1 MSRCTMYNAY
11 SIFLKTDP
19 VNIMKQRLFVSL
31 CFLFAVA
38 SAWAQSLSGTVV
50 DGNGEPVIGAAVKVA
65 GTTTGTVTDFDGH
78 FAIEAAD
85 NAELEVSYLG
95 YATKRISAKAL
106 QHTGKITLQE
116 DTKALEEVVVVGYG
130 VQKKSVVTA
139 AISKVS
145 AEDLENVIPTRVDN
159 MLKGKASGVTITSS
173 SGQPGA
179 AAKVNIRG
187 VGTINDAS
195 PLYVVDGMPVGNI
208 DYLNPTDIESIEVLK
223 DAASAAIYGTKG
235 ANGVILVTTKNGSFN
250 RRASISYD
258 MNIGFQNPWKQK
270 AVLNGPWYQTILN
283 EARINDGNAPYF
295 STITSDPGTN
305 WQDALFN
312 YNAMVQSHQVNLN
325 GGSDKVSYF
334 LSFGYFDQD
343 GIVGGNFDRSNY
355 TRYSVRNNNVYKVI
369 DTQERSW
376 LNRLTFTGN
385 INYSNVKSTGIA
397 ENSAFYSPLGSALLI
412 DPTQP
417 VFATDPDA
425 VLAKYPTA
433 ITDKNGRVY
442 SIPDITM
449 SEVINPIANL
459 ELPAGWNYSDRFTA
473 NLTGEL
479 QLYDGLVWK
488 TAFNAD
494 FNFGRYDGYSYPYYL
509 SSGGAGS
516 STTSSVSS
524 SQSRTYTWQV
534 ENTLSYN
541 HTFAD
546 AHELG
551 ILLGQSATK
560 TSYSYVSGTAYDL
573 PSYDPYKATIDYTQG
588 TRAEQSTSGGR
599 SYSAGASYFARLNY
613 NYRERY
619 IAQFSLRCDGSD
631 KFGSNKRWGLFPS
644 FSLGWNIAREDFW
657 SQAPSWW
664 SAFKLRGSWGMNG
677 NDRISDFA
685 YTSLIVSG
693 SNYTFGKGDSEQIV
707 TGVRQGR
714 LANADLQWETSRQTD
729 IGLELGFMNNA
740 LTLNLDYF
748 YKVTQDMLMPAL
760 LPAYVGIDAPWTNGG
775 KMLNQGVEADLSY
788 KFKAGPVNMALSGN
802 ISYLYNR
809 LIDYGNETGSSN
821 LDNVQGVGVV
831 SRAENGE
838 VYPFFYGYKTDG
850 LFQTQDEVNSYVN
863 SNGELLQPNA
873 QPGDV
878 RFVDVNGDGKIDDHD
893 RTKIGKGMPDITYSF
908 TIAMDWQ
915 GIDLSLFFQGVA
927 GNDIFD
933 ATRRPDLALSNQPA
947 WIIDRWTGPHT
958 SNTIPRMTEQD
969 PNDNWRSSDLY
980 IKNGAYLRL
989 KTLQLGYSFPKQWMQ
1004 KIRLQR
1010 LRLYFSAENLLT
1022 FTGYDGFDPEIGS
1035 GGTSIGI
1042 DAGCYPQSRTLSLGL
1057 NITL

>member
-38 SAWAQSLSGTVV
+38 AAWAQSLSGTVV
-50 DGNGEPVIGAAVKVA
+50 DGNGEPVIGAAVKVV

-78 FAIEAAD
+78 FAIDAAD

-116 DTKALEEVVVVGYG
+116 DAKALEEVVVVGYG

-343 GIVGGNFDRSNY
+343 GIVGGNFNRSNY

-376 LNRLTFTGN
+376 LNRLTFTSN

-693 SNYTFGKGDSEQIV
+693 SNYTFGKGESEQIV

-873 QPGDV
+873 RPGDV

-933 ATRRPDLALSNQPA
+933 ATRRPDLELSNQPA
-947 WIIDRWTGPHT
+947 WIIDRWTGPNT

-1042 DAGCYPQSRTLSLGL
+1042 DAGCYPQSRTLSFGL

>member
-343 GIVGGNFDRSNY
+343 GIVGGNFNRSNY

-524 SQSRTYTWQV
+524 SQSRT
-534 ENTLSYN
+534 
-541 HTFAD
+541 
-546 AHELG
+546 
-551 ILLGQSATK
+551 
-560 TSYSYVSGTAYDL
+560 
-573 PSYDPYKATIDYTQG
+573 
-588 TRAEQSTSGGR
+588 
-599 SYSAGASYFARLNY
+599 
-613 NYRERY
+613 
-619 IAQFSLRCDGSD
+619 
-631 KFGSNKRWGLFPS
+631 
-644 FSLGWNIAREDFW
+644 
-657 SQAPSWW
+657 
-664 SAFKLRGSWGMNG
+664 
-677 NDRISDFA
+677 
-685 YTSLIVSG
+685 
-693 SNYTFGKGDSEQIV
+693 
-707 TGVRQGR
+707 
-714 LANADLQWETSRQTD
+714 
-729 IGLELGFMNNA
+729 
-740 LTLNLDYF
+740 
-748 YKVTQDMLMPAL
+748 
-760 LPAYVGIDAPWTNGG
+760 
-775 KMLNQGVEADLSY
+775 
-788 KFKAGPVNMALSGN
+788 
-802 ISYLYNR
+802 
-809 LIDYGNETGSSN
+809 
-821 LDNVQGVGVV
+821 
-831 SRAENGE
+831 
-838 VYPFFYGYKTDG
+838 
-850 LFQTQDEVNSYVN
+850 
-863 SNGELLQPNA
+863 
-873 QPGDV
+873 
-878 RFVDVNGDGKIDDHD
+878 
-893 RTKIGKGMPDITYSF
+893 
-908 TIAMDWQ
+908 
-915 GIDLSLFFQGVA
+915 
-927 GNDIFD
+927 
-933 ATRRPDLALSNQPA
+933 
-947 WIIDRWTGPHT
+947 
-958 SNTIPRMTEQD
+958 
-969 PNDNWRSSDLY
+969 
-980 IKNGAYLRL
+980 
-989 KTLQLGYSFPKQWMQ
+989 
-1004 KIRLQR
+1004 
-1010 LRLYFSAENLLT
+1010 
-1022 FTGYDGFDPEIGS
+1022 
-1035 GGTSIGI
+1035 
-1042 DAGCYPQSRTLSLGL
+1042 
-1057 NITL
+1057 